1 MTLYSACTAQRA
13 HTDGAL
19 ATKKKIIAEGFLSR
33 HYECEL
39 VFETQRTQHFLGG
52 GTYEKVQANNDNNDE
67 KKKKRNSQR
76 AESISHI
83 H

>member
-1 MTLYSACTAQRA
+1 MCA
-13 HTDGAL
+13 HRL
-19 ATKKKIIAEGFLSR
+19 NPPNKIHYCRSFLFQ

-39 VFETQRTQHFLGG
+39 VFDTQRTQYFLGAEK
-52 GTYEKVQANNDNNDE
+52 YEKVQANNDNNDE
-67 KKKKRNSQR
+67 KNSQR

>member
-1 MTLYSACTAQRA
+1 MCELRSVHTLAEASQQKY
-13 HTDGAL
+13 
-19 ATKKKIIAEGFLSR
+19 IIAEGFLSR
-33 HYECEL
+33 HDECQL
-39 VFETQRTQHFLGG
+39 VFDTQRTQRFLGG

-67 KKKKRNSQR
+67 KNSQR